1 MSVIVE
7 FSIFPLDKGES
18 LSPYVARALKLIQD
32 SGLPYGLNPMGT
44 CVEGDWND
52 VMALVDRCFQA
63 LEKDCNRISLSLK
76 ADFRKG
82 PSGRMKSKVA
92 SVREKLK

>member
-1 MSVIVE
+1 
-7 FSIFPLDKGES
+7 
-18 LSPYVARALKLIQD
+18 
-32 SGLPYGLNPMGT
+32 MGT

-52 VMALVDRCFQA
+52 VMALVSRCFQA

-82 PSGRMKSKVA
+82 SSGRLRSKVA

>member
-1 MSVIVE
+1 
-7 FSIFPLDKGES
+7 
-18 LSPYVARALKLIQD
+18 
-32 SGLPYGLNPMGT
+32 
-44 CVEGDWND
+44 
-52 VMALVDRCFQA
+52 MALVSRCFQA

-82 PSGRMKSKVA
+82 SSGRLRSKVA